1 MPWLFCQKKM
11 KTCVAVYVDECF
23 ALYEALTFSLEM
35 GLRNIMAEG
44 DSSLTIDAVN
54 SKTLDH
60 SIAGG
65 IVETI
70 KLLSHHFISFRL
82 IHVRRGGNAVAHSLA
97 KHAKEV
103 EDFEVWLEDTPNFLH
118 ALVLKDICNTNS
130 TCVSNQCPIVEL

>member
-1 MPWLFCQKKM
+1 
-11 KTCVAVYVDECF
+11 
-23 ALYEALTFSLEM
+23 M
-35 GLRNIMAEG
+35 GLRNIVAEG
-44 DSSLTIDAVN
+44 DSSLTINAVN
-54 SKTLDH
+54 SSTLDH

-70 KLLSHHFISFRL
+70 KLLSQHFISFRL
-82 IHVRRGGNAVAHSLA
+82 IHVRRGGNAVVHSLA
-97 KHAKEV
+97 EHAKEV